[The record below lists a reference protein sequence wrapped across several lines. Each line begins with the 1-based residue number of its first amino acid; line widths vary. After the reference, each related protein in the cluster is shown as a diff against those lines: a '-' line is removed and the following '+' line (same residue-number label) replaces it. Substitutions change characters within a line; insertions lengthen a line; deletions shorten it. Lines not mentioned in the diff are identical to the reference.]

1 MFKISYDKK
10 ITMVQGDTG
19 VIRMRIHNYELSQG
33 DEVRFAIVNKANPSI
48 LLCQHSDK
56 KIVLE
61 KQVTVFEKDGSAR
74 IVIQPY
80 DTEYL
85 QPGKYLYEIQVK
97 TKDGRVDT
105 VVPLTSFTLMDGS
118 IQGEYGQTT
127 PSKPEPT
134 PSEIELRFKRIEN
147 EIIPELGTRITNVE
161 NEIDNMTNFVTTKQF
176 GIVGDN
182 SDESLKFKRMFEFAS
197 DNKISTI
204 ILEPKTYNIGESLI
218 YNNSD
223 CGLTLNGNGAIINLI
238 DDGLTLLDITAKEV
252 IINNL
257 TIDGINTTQDK
268 WDITDY
274 YNELRVIN
282 GIKLNTNKVKL
293 TNSTFK
299 NFYGS
304 AVICLGVEYF
314 LSENVTIDNV
324 GGHWYENNTYD
335 SFGDGY
341 YFRGCVNK
349 TKIYIINGI
358 VNLKRKY
365 DNTYLSRAGLVLE
378 RSDAGED
385 LSTHVKLI
393 NVDILN
399 ADRGI
404 HVENQQDRKIVL
416 SINECNFLSNCSLF
430 SYSSTNVN
438 EYVINSSIINN
449 GSAYGGSIGIKTCKK
464 LVMKDCV
471 IDAGNIGNSFLNN
484 VNDCIIKNCIIK
496 NVNGT
501 IFSHSVGKI
510 EGCKFTINSS
520 AYLNYK
526 SSQLECI
533 NCIFDTKDGLYIKE
547 SASSTNTIIKNCI
560 FNNYYIQTSDFNK
573 SYLYLNSEATILH
586 YNINAYVYV
595 DNILTVYPNKCNCL
609 PYDNEIQQMI
619 RSFSDTDQ
627 YYHVCPDSMLVN
639 VGKRYIILFL
649 GSNSNGNTFNNSN
662 FEYFYYCECV
672 KKNDGTFT
680 VGELKTYGTVHSSW
694 TLNLDDENKT
704 VSKKGGYATKVHTLV
719 IPSQYINC
727 LPIKLEF

>member
-1 MFKISYDKK
+1 MSTGKI
-10 ITMVQGDTG
+10 
-19 VIRMRIHNYELSQG
+19 ELSVG
-33 DEVRFAIVNKANPSI
+33 AVKYVDPNEIITEEEYNYIKNKIPE
-48 LLCQHSDK
+48 L
-56 KIVLE
+56 
-61 KQVTVFEKDGSAR
+61 
-74 IVIQPY
+74 
-80 DTEYL
+80 
-85 QPGKYLYEIQVK
+85 
-97 TKDGRVDT
+97 DGRVGIIED
-105 VVPLTSFTLMDGS
+105 D
-118 IQGEYGQTT
+118 IE
-127 PSKPEPT
+127 
-134 PSEIELRFKRIEN
+134 EINSSL
-147 EIIPELGTRITNVE
+147 
-161 NEIDNMTNFVTTKQF
+161 DNIVNFVTTKQF

-182 SDESLKFKRMFEFAS
+182 SDESLKFRRMFEFAS
-197 DNKISTI
+197 NSNISTI
-204 ILEPKTYNIGESLI
+204 ILEPKTYNIGEGLT

-223 CGLTLNGNGAIINLI
+223 CGFTLIGNGAIINLI
-238 DDGLTLLDITAKEV
+238 SDNLTLLDITAKEV
-252 IINNL
+252 VINNL

-268 WDITDY
+268 WNVTDY

-282 GIKLNTNKVKL
+282 GIKLNANKVKL

-299 NFYGS
+299 NFYGG
-304 AVICLGVEYF
+304 AVACIGVEYF

-335 SFGDGY
+335 AFGNGY
-341 YFRGCVNK
+341 YFRDCVNK
-349 TKIYIINGI
+349 TKIYIING
-358 VNLKRKY
+358 VLNLKRKY
-365 DNTYLSRAGLVLE
+365 DNTYLSRAGIVLE

-416 SINECNFLSNCSLF
+416 SISECNFLSNCSLF

-471 IDAGNIGNSFLNN
+471 IDVGNIANSFLNN
-484 VNDCIIKNCIIK
+484 VNDCVIKNCIIK

-501 IFSHSVGKI
+501 IFAHSVGTI
-510 EGCKFTINSS
+510 EDCKFTINSS

-533 NCIFDTKDGLYIKE
+533 NCIFDTKDGVYIKE
-547 SASSTNTIIKNCI
+547 SASSTNTIVKNCI
-560 FNNYYIQTSDFNK
+560 FNNYHIQTSDFNN
-573 SYLYLNSEATILH
+573 SYLYLNSEATISH
-586 YNINAYVYV
+586 FNINAYVYI

-609 PYDNEIQQMI
+609 PYDNEIQQII
-619 RSFSDTDQ
+619 RSFSDTNQ

-639 VGKRYIILFL
+639 VGRRYILLFL
-649 GSNSNGNTFNNSN
+649 GSNSSGNTFNNSK

-672 KKNDGTFT
+672 KKNDGSFT

-694 TLNLDDENKT
+694 TLNLDEENKT

-727 LPIKLEF
+727 LPVKLEF